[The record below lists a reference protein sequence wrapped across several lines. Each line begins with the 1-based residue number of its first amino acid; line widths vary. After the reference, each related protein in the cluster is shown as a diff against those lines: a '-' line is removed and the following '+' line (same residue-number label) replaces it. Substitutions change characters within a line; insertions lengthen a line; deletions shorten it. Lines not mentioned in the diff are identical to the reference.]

1 MRHGCAVV
9 SVALLV
15 RGVPCCAAVCAVVG
29 KGLLCLRQA
38 SRHAGWVQHMEAMS
52 PLLSPHQLASNSLPA
67 DETEGAAQ
75 VGRLRSLAEGHSGW
89 AALFDIADLTGE
101 R

>member
-1 MRHGCAVV
+1 MAP
-9 SVALLV
+9 VAK
-15 RGVPCCAAVCAVVG
+15 P
-29 KGLLCLRQA
+29 Q
-38 SRHAGWVQHMEAMS
+38 
-52 PLLSPHQLASNSLPA
+52 PLPLASNSLPA

-75 VGRLRSLAEGHSGW
+75 VSRLRSLAEGHSGW